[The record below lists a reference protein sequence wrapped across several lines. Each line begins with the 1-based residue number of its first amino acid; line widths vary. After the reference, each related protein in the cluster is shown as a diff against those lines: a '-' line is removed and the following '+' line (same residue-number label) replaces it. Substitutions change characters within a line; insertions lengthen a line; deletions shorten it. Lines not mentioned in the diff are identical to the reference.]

1 MATQEISGWWIL
13 TTTTKVGSV
22 QPTVL
27 GGATG
32 PLGGVK
38 TTAGTPKV
46 HNLLN
51 WHSSWLRPRLPSSPA
66 VSRAMC
72 YLYRWRVEV
81 RVPLA
86 WSVRIVPLHNSVL
99 EHFPVRRGFAAVLAA
114 NWSS

>member
-1 MATQEISGWWIL
+1 MYLHEL
-13 TTTTKVGSV
+13 LYFTTTIKVGLV

-27 GGATG
+27 GEATG

-66 VSRAMC
+66 VSRAMIH
-72 YLYRWRVEV
+72 LHRSRVEV
-81 RVPLA
+81 WMPLA
-86 WSVRIVPLHNSVL
+86 RS
-99 EHFPVRRGFAAVLAA
+99 
-114 NWSS
+114 